1 MKLLLKG
8 VVMTSPKYPTWQN
21 IRHYIRCNRVT
32 VNMVDKKSLHNTI
45 PINKAQSISRY
56 NFLFRTDSKSISTNS
71 SNSPYLLTQRLL
83 RLK

>member
-1 MKLLLKG
+1 
-8 VVMTSPKYPTWQN
+8 
-21 IRHYIRCNRVT
+21 
-32 VNMVDKKSLHNTI
+32 MVDKKSLHNTI

-71 SNSPYLLTQRLL
+71 NNSPYLLTQRLL